1 MHILRTSLLAV
12 AVLLLAGS
20 SRAEIGKDEGF
31 GDLTVDQVADLIAK
45 KDADVFDNNGKDV
58 YEKGHVPTAR
68 WVAFN
73 AVKES
78 DLPKDKSRKL
88 IFYCANTH

>member
-1 MHILRTSLLAV
+1 MKILRTSLLA
-12 AVLLLAGS
+12 AVLLLLTGAA
-20 SRAEIGKDEGF
+20 RANDVKDEGF

-45 KDADVFDNNGKDV
+45 KDADLFDNNGKDD

-88 IFYCANTH
+88 VFYCANTH

>member
-1 MHILRTSLLAV
+1 MKMLRRSILAAL
-12 AVLLLAGS
+12 VLLLAGTARAS
-20 SRAEIGKDEGF
+20 SGKEEGF
-31 GDLTVDQVADLIAK
+31 SDLTIDKVAELIAK
-45 KDADVFDNNGKDV
+45 KDVDVFDNNSKEV
-58 YEKGHVPTAR
+58 YAKSHVPTAR

-88 IFYCANTH
+88 VFYCANTH

>member
-1 MHILRTSLLAV
+1 MKILRTSLLAA
-12 AVLLLAGS
+12 AVLLFAGVARADS
-20 SRAEIGKDEGF
+20 SKGEGY

-45 KDADVFDNNGKDV
+45 KDVAVFDNNGKDV
-58 YEKGHVPTAR
+58 FAKGHVPTAT

-88 IFYCANTH
+88 VFYCANPH

>member
-1 MHILRTSLLAV
+1 MRILRTSLLAA
-12 AVLLLAGS
+12 AVLFLAGAA
-20 SRAEIGKDEGF
+20 RADLGKDEGF

-58 YEKGHVPTAR
+58 YEKGHVPTAK
-68 WVAFN
+68 WLAFS

-78 DLPKDKSRKL
+78 DLPRDKSRKL
-88 IFYCANTH
+88 VFYCANPH

>member
-1 MHILRTSLLAV
+1 MKMLRRSILAAL
-12 AVLLLAGS
+12 VLLLAGTARAS
-20 SRAEIGKDEGF
+20 SGNEEGF
-31 GDLTVDQVADLIAK
+31 SDLTIDKVAELIAK
-45 KDADVFDNNGKDV
+45 KDVDVFDNNSKEV
-58 YEKGHVPTAR
+58 YAKSHVPTAR

-88 IFYCANTH
+88 VFYCANTH

>member
-1 MHILRTSLLAV
+1 V
-12 AVLLLAGS
+12 
-20 SRAEIGKDEGF
+20 
-31 GDLTVDQVADLIAK
+31 Q
-45 KDADVFDNNGKDV
+45 
-58 YEKGHVPTAR
+58 
-68 WVAFN
+68 FN